1 VKALSQRTVEEYLET
16 IGALE
21 DTESPV
27 STTSIAQSMGI
38 SLASV
43 SEMLRRLAIKG
54 LVLYTPYGGAN
65 LTDEGQQRFLRL
77 TRRHRLWEVFLTRYL
92 GIGWEEVYEHAC
104 SLEHATTDLV
114 ADKLAVFLDNPEF
127 CPHGSPIPKKNL
139 KRQKITGITMSDLEV
154 GQSARIIRIIIE
166 RDPEFL
172 RYLTS
177 QDLTPGTRIKVLEKA
192 PYDGTLTIESSGNSK
207 AVGKD
212 AASMIIVKP
221 YATLQKEYET
231 LKNQTPHQTPLL

>member
-1 VKALSQRTVEEYLET
+1 MSQRTVEEYLET

-27 STTSIAQSMGI
+27 STTSIAQSMGV

-43 SEMLRRLAIKG
+43 SEMLRRLAEKG

-65 LTDEGQQRFLRL
+65 LTEEGQLRFLRL

-92 GIGWEEVYEHAC
+92 GIGWEDVYDHAC

-114 ADKLAVFLDNPEF
+114 ADKLAAFLDNPEF

-139 KRQKITGITMSDLEV
+139 KRQKTAGITMSDLEV
-154 GQSARIIRIIIE
+154 GQSAKVLRIIIE

-177 QDLTPGTRIKVLEKA
+177 QELTPGTRIKVLEKA
-192 PYDGTLTIESSGNSK
+192 PYDGTLTIDISGNSK
-207 AVGKD
+207 AVGKE
-212 AASMIIVKP
+212 AANLIMVKP
-221 YATLQKEYET
+221 YTVPQKETNT
-231 LKNQTPHQTPLL
+231 LISQTPQQTPLL

>member
-1 VKALSQRTVEEYLET
+1 MSQRNVEEYLET

-21 DTESPV
+21 DRENPV
-27 STTSIAQSMGI
+27 STTSIAQSMGV

-43 SEMLRRLAIKG
+43 SEMLRRLAEKG
-54 LVLYTPYGGAN
+54 LVSYTPYGGAN
-65 LTDEGQQRFLRL
+65 LTEEGQQRFLRL

-92 GIGWEEVYEHAC
+92 GIGWEDVYDHAC

-114 ADKLAVFLDNPEF
+114 ADRLAVFLDNPEF

-139 KRQKITGITMSDLEV
+139 KRQKTTETTMADLDI
-154 GQSARIIRIIIE
+154 GQPARIIRIIIE

-177 QDLTPGTRIKVLEKA
+177 QELTPGTRIKVLEKV
-192 PYDGTLTIESSGNSK
+192 PYDGTLTVEVNGTSK
-207 AVGKD
+207 AVGKE
-212 AASMIIVKP
+212 AACLIMVKP
-221 YATLQKEYET
+221 YATSPKDSET
-231 LKNQTPHQTPLL
+231 PVHQAPQQTQLL